1 MYVINRHIVHMTN
14 MMSVI
19 GRPNNTHH
27 IGHVYNYTFIHNTF
41 IQNSSNL
48 FKTKVMDD
56 KTFIELGDFVQY
68 EDLFSLAK
76 NIQLA
81 FASSDIS
88 CLD

>member
-1 MYVINRHIVHMTN
+1 MKCQYTDSNDHYRPH
-14 MMSVI
+14 SVC
-19 GRPNNTHH
+19 NKSSYWSC
-27 IGHVYNYTFIHNTF
+27 VQYTFIHNTF